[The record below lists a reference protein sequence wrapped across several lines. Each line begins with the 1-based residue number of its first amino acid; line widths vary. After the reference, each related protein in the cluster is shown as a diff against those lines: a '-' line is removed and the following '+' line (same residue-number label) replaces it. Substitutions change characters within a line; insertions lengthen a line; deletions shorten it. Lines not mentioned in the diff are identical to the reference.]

1 MGERPFAANAR
12 KGTPTQAK
20 SSAKKQPPRRSP
32 RKSWSWQAKERPT
45 VPARVQQ
52 SKAKKMC
59 KAAAKAMKKTFGIVT
74 KAIYPKGC
82 FFLNNKVYFNPG
94 KTGRGHGAASPVCVS
109 GATVTKKP
117 SKKLFLA
124 ASGKANCAGKG
135 VAVKN
140 ENGCKAAA
148 KAMKKDFTGS
158 RGYPTYPKGC
168 FVLSNKFYY
177 NNAKT
182 GKGNSKARPV
192 CVSGATVT
200 KKPTKKLVIAG
211 NGKANCA
218 GKGAPVKNEAG
229 CRAAAKA
236 MKRQFGGGST
246 FSSYPMGCFVYNTKL
261 YFNKGKTGKGNS
273 KASPVCVSGA
283 TGGKKTTPK
292 KKPANPCAK
301 NNGGCAKARKC
312 MNVKGKAICGKCPK
326 GYTNSGTKQCK
337 KATATK
343 KPAAKLVLAGI
354 GKASCSGKGAAVKN
368 ENACKAA
375 AKAMKKTFGIV
386 TNARYPKGCFFLNN
400 KVYFNPGKTG
410 RGHGAAS
417 PVCVATAGATKKP
430 AKKLVLAATGKPTC
444 AGKGVAVK
452 NENGCKAAA
461 KAMKKDFTGSRG
473 YPTYPKG
480 CFVLSNKFY
489 YNNAKTGKG
498 NSKAR
503 PVCVTK

>member
-1 MGERPFAANAR
+1 MKRQFSGSGGGKTFSSYPMGCFVYNTKLYFNKGKTGKGNSKASPVCVSGATGGKKTTPKKKPANPCAKNNGGCAKAR
-12 KGTPTQAK
+12 KCMYVKGKAICGKCPKGYTN
-20 SSAKKQPPRRSP
+20 SGKKQC
-32 RKSWSWQAKERPT
+32 KKATATKKPT
-45 VPARVQQ
+45 KKLVLAGKG
-52 SKAKKMC
+52 KANCAGKGTAVKGQNGC

-117 SKKLFLA
+117 TKKLFLA

-312 MNVKGKAICGKCPK
+312 MYVKGKAICGKCPK
-326 GYTNSGTKQCK
+326 GYTNSGKKQCK
-337 KATATK
+337 KSNRHEEAHEK
-343 KPAAKLVLAGI
+343 VGPGRQR
-354 GKASCSGKGAAVKN
+354 KGQL
-368 ENACKAA
+368 CRQ
-375 AKAMKKTFGIV
+375 GYSSQ
-386 TNARYPKGCFFLNN
+386 RPKWVQGC
-400 KVYFNPGKTG
+400 G
-410 RGHGAAS
+410 
-417 PVCVATAGATKKP
+417 
-430 AKKLVLAATGKPTC
+430 
-444 AGKGVAVK
+444 
-452 NENGCKAAA
+452 
-461 KAMKKDFTGSRG
+461 
-473 YPTYPKG
+473 
-480 CFVLSNKFY
+480 
-489 YNNAKTGKG
+489 
-498 NSKAR
+498 
-503 PVCVTK
+503 